1 MKTTGLT
8 GSEVLAL
15 IEQDKIVSC
24 QRQNGF
30 TYTNL
35 EFNIID
41 FQKKINEVWS
51 VTYKPIVITL
61 DDVEAVWNWL
71 TKIHGV
77 CDFNDS
83 EFKRKLIER
92 CTK

>member
-61 DDVEAVWNWL
+61 EDVRWAW
-71 TKIHGV
+71 
-77 CDFNDS
+77 DFYLYLDCGDFDKS
-83 EFKRKLIER
+83 RFKEKLIER